1 VLNGPQQLEWK
12 NTLVQAFDA
21 NSFAELLL
29 SLDDRVDLHAGDA
42 VNFARAVLAVIQ
54 SYNRQGITSD
64 LLAAA
69 VRMRP
74 RNPAVAELARTA
86 GTITLPTPVGLESII
101 RDTNSQLNFGI
112 WLEKAIN
119 IQNTV
124 CRIEV
129 PLETG
134 ATSFGTGFLV
144 SRDLVMTNWHV
155 VQPLEGAGPQARP
168 RARAKDVR
176 CRFDYRELSDGSQ
189 NQGTVFSLA
198 AQWQVLWSPNN
209 ADGTEPSDEQL
220 DCALLRLEKPAGDLA
235 AGPKPYAPGPRRGW
249 ITLPS
254 DAPMPFVPNTPLFI
268 VQHPQAKPIKLSLD
282 TSAITVVNALRNRV
296 RYTTNTEP
304 GSSGSPCFD
313 ENWNL
318 LALHHSGEPNYK
330 PNWNE
335 GIPVNKIVS
344 YMERN
349 AVAL

>member
-1 VLNGPQQLEWK
+1 MRTTMLNGPQQLEWA
-12 NTLVQAFDA
+12 NTLVQAFDTD
-21 NSFAELLL
+21 SFAALLL
-29 SLDDRVDLHAGDA
+29 SLNDRVDLHAGERNA
-42 VNFARAVLAVIQ
+42 LPTVVLAVIQ
-54 SYNRQGITSD
+54 SYNQQGITND

-74 RNPAVAELARTA
+74 RNPAVAELARAA
-86 GTITLPTPVGLESII
+86 GTITLPAPAGLQSII

-119 IQNTV
+119 IQNAV

-155 VQPLEGAGPQARP
+155 AQSLEAASPQAGA
-168 RARAKDVR
+168 RARDRDVR
-176 CRFDYRELSDGSQ
+176 CRFDYRKLSDGSQ
-189 NQGTVFSLA
+189 NPGTVFSLA
-198 AQWQVLWSPNN
+198 PQWRVLWSPNN

-235 AGPKPYAPGPRRGW
+235 AGPKPDAPGPRRGW

-268 VQHPQAKPIKLSLD
+268 VQHPQAEPIKLSLD
-282 TSAITVVNALRNRV
+282 TISITGVNALRNRV

-313 ENWNL
+313 QNWNL
-318 LALHHSGEPNYK
+318 LALHHSGEPNYN
-330 PNWNE
+330 PTWNE
-335 GIPVNKIVS
+335 GSAQQN
-344 YMERN
+344 R
-349 AVAL
+349 